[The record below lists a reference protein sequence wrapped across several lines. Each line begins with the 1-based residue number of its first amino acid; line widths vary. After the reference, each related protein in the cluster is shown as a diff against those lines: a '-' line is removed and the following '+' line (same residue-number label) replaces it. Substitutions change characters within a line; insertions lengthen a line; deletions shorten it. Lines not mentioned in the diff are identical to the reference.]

1 MTSQVRAEGLRPPC
15 PRHPAASPRIIRQ
28 NLPFYFRAPVMSGH
42 LVGAEALTE
51 QVGETLL
58 DLTEVTEKTKA
69 AIADVASQA
78 EYDLAVYFDYKFGDA
93 LEAAKRLQSSSD
105 KNDRYVA
112 ETLLRQSDA
121 ILSSKAAW
129 QNAVKQS

>member
-1 MTSQVRAEGLRPPC
+1 MLKKVNFSFQFIVP
-15 PRHPAASPRIIRQ
+15 
-28 NLPFYFRAPVMSGH
+28 
-42 LVGAEALTE
+42 AEAVLE
-51 QVGETLL
+51 AARKMAVSGNQDEQQVGETLL

>member
-1 MTSQVRAEGLRPPC
+1 
-15 PRHPAASPRIIRQ
+15 
-28 NLPFYFRAPVMSGH
+28 MSGGNEPEEERTM
-42 LVGAEALTE
+42 LKKVNFSFQFIVPAEAVLE
-51 QVGETLL
+51 AARKMAVSGNQDEQQVGETLL